1 MAVPQESAC
10 RDRGERDDFIL
21 LVALDA
27 GWAKE
32 LRARI
37 DAVPAGPV
45 LNAGWAAAHALL
57 REKKSIR

>member
-10 RDRGERDDFIL
+10 RNRGEGDNFIL

-27 GWAKE
+27 GWVKE

-45 LNAGWAAAHALL
+45 LNAGWSAAHALL

>member
-10 RDRGERDDFIL
+10 IDRGTGDNFIL

-27 GWAKE
+27 GWVEE
-32 LRARI
+32 LRVRI

-45 LNAGWAAAHALL
+45 LNAGWNTAHALL
-57 REKKSIR
+57 REKKSTQ

>member
-1 MAVPQESAC
+1 MTVPQESAC
-10 RDRGERDDFIL
+10 RDRGEGDDFIL
-21 LVALDA
+21 LVALEA

-45 LNAGWAAAHALL
+45 LNAGWAAAHVLL
-57 REKKSIR
+57 REKKSTR